1 MKELLDIISCEFSK
15 LKRLK
20 FILISILGACL
31 FPIPAT
37 ILIAKDNLPF
47 EQLFKLV
54 VNFGYFLLLPIVL
67 SIVASQLFFI
77 ERDNDVL
84 KNLATVPVPKGKLA
98 LAKLAVLL
106 FISLFYSVAGLGA
119 TIIGGFIVGI
129 VEGVAVK
136 LGMSIVFGIM
146 FFVTAL
152 PVVVLIVYFNRSYIF
167 SIILSFVYAIF
178 NFSISLNII
187 NFEPNNPLLSVLPAP
202 VIMRWWMAFWGD
214 PTGEY
219 TALRQPYLLS
229 TPACVGILCLIT
241 IIAVLLI
248 CIIYKKQ
255 EN

>member
-84 KNLATVPVPKGKLA
+84 KNLATVPVQKGKLA

-106 FISLFYSVAGLGA
+106 YHCS
-119 TIIGGFIVGI
+119 T
-129 VEGVAVK
+129 
-136 LGMSIVFGIM
+136 
-146 FFVTAL
+146 
-152 PVVVLIVYFNRSYIF
+152 
-167 SIILSFVYAIF
+167 
-178 NFSISLNII
+178 
-187 NFEPNNPLLSVLPAP
+187 LLQ
-202 VIMRWWMAFWGD
+202 G
-214 PTGEY
+214 
-219 TALRQPYLLS
+219 
-229 TPACVGILCLIT
+229 
-241 IIAVLLI
+241 
-248 CIIYKKQ
+248 
-255 EN
+255 

>member
-1 MKELLDIISCEFSK
+1 ML
-15 LKRLK
+15 
-20 FILISILGACL
+20 A
-31 FPIPAT
+31 
-37 ILIAKDNLPF
+37 N
-47 EQLFKLV
+47 
-54 VNFGYFLLLPIVL
+54 Y
-67 SIVASQLFFI
+67 FFI

-84 KNLATVPVPKGKLA
+84 KNLATVPVQKGKLA

-136 LGMSIVFGIM
+136 LGMSIAFGIM
-146 FFVTAL
+146 FFVTVL

-187 NFEPNNPLLSVLPAP
+187 NFEPNNPILSVLPAP

-248 CIIYKKQ
+248 CMIYKKQ

>member
-1 MKELLDIISCEFSK
+1 MLDLISCEFSK
-15 LKRLK
+15 TKRLK
-20 FILISILGACL
+20 FILVSILGACL

-54 VNFGYFLLLPIVL
+54 INFGYFLLLPIVL

-106 FISLFYSVAGLGA
+106 VVSLIYSVVGLGS
-119 TIIGGFIVGI
+119 TIIGGLLIGT
-129 VEGVAVK
+129 VEGITVK
-136 LGMSIVFGIM
+136 LGMSITFGIM
-146 FFVTAL
+146 FFVATL
-152 PVVVLIVYFNRSYIF
+152 PVVILIVYFNRSYIF
-167 SIILSFVYAIF
+167 SIILSFVYTIF

-202 VIMRWWMAFWGD
+202 IIIRWWMASWGD

-229 TPACVGILCLIT
+229 TTACVGILCLIAIMAT
-241 IIAVLLI
+241 LLI
-248 CIIYKKQ
+248 CMIYKKQ

>member
-1 MKELLDIISCEFSK
+1 MLDLISCEFSK
-15 LKRLK
+15 IKRLK

-54 VNFGYFLLLPIVL
+54 INFGYFLLLPIVL

-106 FISLFYSVAGLGA
+106 IISLFYSISGLGA
-119 TIIGGFIVGI
+119 TIIGGLLIGTVDGI
-129 VEGVAVK
+129 AVK
-136 LGMSIVFGIM
+136 LGMSIAFGIM
-146 FFVTAL
+146 FFVATL
-152 PVVVLIVYFNRSYIF
+152 PVMVLIVCFNRSYIF
-167 SIILSFVYAIF
+167 SVILSFVYTIF
-178 NFSISLNII
+178 NFSISLNLI
-187 NFEPNNPLLSVLPAP
+187 NFEPNNLPLSVLPAP
-202 VIMRWWMAFWGD
+202 IIMRWWMASWGD

-229 TPACVGILCLIT
+229 TPACVGILCLIA
-241 IIAVLLI
+241 IIATMLI
-248 CIIYKKQ
+248 CMIYKKQ

>member
-84 KNLATVPVPKGKLA
+84 KNLAQCQCKKENWLWQNWLCCCLYHCST
-98 LAKLAVLL
+98 LL
-106 FISLFYSVAGLGA
+106 QG
-119 TIIGGFIVGI
+119 
-129 VEGVAVK
+129 
-136 LGMSIVFGIM
+136 
-146 FFVTAL
+146 
-152 PVVVLIVYFNRSYIF
+152 
-167 SIILSFVYAIF
+167 
-178 NFSISLNII
+178 
-187 NFEPNNPLLSVLPAP
+187 
-202 VIMRWWMAFWGD
+202 
-214 PTGEY
+214 
-219 TALRQPYLLS
+219 
-229 TPACVGILCLIT
+229 
-241 IIAVLLI
+241 
-248 CIIYKKQ
+248 
-255 EN
+255 